1 MLERLV
7 ELPQHLRGTAGER
20 LGVLAKTPKPIQER
34 RIDLP
39 TIGLE
44 TVERCD
50 RAGLA
55 GIALEAGGALIV
67 NREAVIA
74 ALDAA
79 GMFLLVDEAAA

>member
-1 MLERLV
+1 MY
-7 ELPQHLRGTAGER
+7 AGV
-20 LGVLAKTPKPIQER
+20 GVLAKTPKPIQER

-44 TVERCD
+44 TVERCQ

-55 GIALEAGGALIV
+55 GIALEAGSALIV
-67 NREAVIA
+67 NRPAVIE

-79 GMFLLVDEAAA
+79 GMFLFVEETLA